1 MSLYYPSS
9 EQVPRG
15 KTAER
20 DDRFMAR
27 LVELT
32 PPTRIVWAIS
42 FDAVDP
48 VFSGEV
54 VTFEE
59 NDGGIDVTPL
69 V

>member
-1 MSLYYPSS
+1 MTGTVHAFDARISGGYRMSLYYPSS

-32 PPTRIVWAIS
+32 PPTRMV
-42 FDAVDP
+42 
-48 VFSGEV
+48 
-54 VTFEE
+54 
-59 NDGGIDVTPL
+59 
-69 V
+69 